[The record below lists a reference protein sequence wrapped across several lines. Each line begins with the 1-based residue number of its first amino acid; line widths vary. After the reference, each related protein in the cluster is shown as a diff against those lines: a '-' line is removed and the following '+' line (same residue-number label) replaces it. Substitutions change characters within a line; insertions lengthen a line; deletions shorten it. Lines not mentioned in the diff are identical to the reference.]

1 MSRNINITV
10 RLSEY
15 EAIGLAELSD
25 KYNLTTTE
33 LLRDCTLSNFEE
45 RQVTYTYNDLWDF
58 TVQTKNTG
66 EYIRGIISVV
76 KQDELFLHELS
87 KIRML
92 ESDIRT
98 LKMETYNNIQ
108 KTRKRVRDYLCKK
121 IRDNKETFYDK
132 VLVNKNDPKTKQ
144 IQVKVTE
151 EQHELL
157 KEMAKKENTS
167 MSVLLKD
174 NVFKRCVDDRIIVKT
189 YSMDELNKAI
199 EESNNMLNTILK
211 NIKTRKVKEIDM
223 KNILIYLEKIK
234 TLISDFNKTI
244 LMEQK
249 DIRREVNKLM
259 KERRDNHGYFKG
271 NSNKKQKRN

>member
-92 ESDIRT
+92 ESDIRA
-98 LKMETYNNIQ
+98 LKMETYNDIQ

-199 EESNNMLNTILK
+199 EESNNMLNTILE

-234 TLISDFNKTI
+234 ISISDFNKTI
-244 LMEQK
+244 LIEQK

-259 KERRDNHGYFKG
+259 KERRDKHGYFKS
-271 NSNKKQKRN
+271 NSNKK

>member
-25 KYNLTTTE
+25 KYNLTATE

-151 EQHELL
+151 EQHKLL

-199 EESNNMLNTILK
+199 EESNNMLNTILE

-259 KERRDNHGYFKG
+259 KERRDKHGYFKG
-271 NSNKKQKRN
+271 NSNKK

>member
-92 ESDIRT
+92 ESDIRA
-98 LKMETYNNIQ
+98 LKMETYNDIQ

-189 YSMDELNKAI
+189 YPMDDLNKAI
-199 EESNNMLNTILK
+199 EESNNMLNTILE

-259 KERRDNHGYFKG
+259 KERRDKHGYFKG
-271 NSNKKQKRN
+271 NSNKK

>member
-132 VLVNKNDPKTKQ
+132 VLINKNDPKTKQ

-259 KERRDNHGYFKG
+259 KERRDKHGYFKG
-271 NSNKKQKRN
+271 NSNKK

>member
-25 KYNLTTTE
+25 KYNLTATE

-92 ESDIRT
+92 ESDIRA
-98 LKMETYNNIQ
+98 LKMETYNDIQ

-151 EQHELL
+151 EQHKLL

-199 EESNNMLNTILK
+199 EESNNMLNTILE

-259 KERRDNHGYFKG
+259 KERRDKHGYFKG
-271 NSNKKQKRN
+271 NSNKK